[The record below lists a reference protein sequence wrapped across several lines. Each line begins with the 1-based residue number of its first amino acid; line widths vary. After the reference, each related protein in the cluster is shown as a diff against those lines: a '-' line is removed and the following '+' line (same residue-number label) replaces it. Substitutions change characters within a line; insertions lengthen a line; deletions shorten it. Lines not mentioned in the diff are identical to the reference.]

1 MSVRPRVAVV
11 VPELTAR
18 VARASNPAGT
28 TAMWVRD
35 CLEGLW
41 RDEDFASWYPKDGRP
56 GFSPARL
63 ATVSVLQFLLNLS
76 DRQAAEA
83 VRCRIDVK
91 YALAMELED
100 PGFHH
105 SILSDFRDRL
115 CEDDRADALLSL
127 ALDRLRSAGLLVER
141 GRQRTD
147 STHIW
152 SAARDMT
159 RLEMVLEAV
168 RAALEETAVHAPEVL
183 DGLVDQNWAA
193 RYGRPVRLP
202 AQPSRP
208 VGRLGEA
215 GRDARLL
222 LERLTAAGPLRAR
235 ANVLRRILVQNFLV
249 DPAGRMRPR
258 RPADG
263 VPKGARRLASPY
275 DTEARRA
282 IRGNTRWAGYL
293 VHVTETCDDG
303 PVNLI
308 TDIATTGP
316 VRDTQA
322 LPGIH
327 NRLDRRSLLPA
338 EHLVDGGYLSVE
350 QLHHSHNVFGIDL
363 VGPVK
368 ASGAWQKKTA
378 TGFARDDFTIDFD
391 ARTVTCPAGQATRTW
406 VSAPAMAPYTVA
418 RFQPEQCNPC
428 SQKPRCTR
436 GVSGRTVNFLPQ
448 HLHEQQQ
455 RNRTDQQDKGWRRRY
470 GMRSGVEGTV
480 HELADTHR
488 ARRSRYHGHTK
499 THVQHVLTAIAINLQ
514 RLATHSRNPSPR
526 RLTAFQQHL
535 DSQGLPWE
543 CWWQQGK

>member
-1 MSVRPRVAVV
+1 
-11 VPELTAR
+11 
-18 VARASNPAGT
+18 
-28 TAMWVRD
+28 MWVRD

-63 ATVSVLQFLLNLS
+63 ATVSVLQFLLNPS

-152 SAARDMT
+152 SAARDLT

-235 ANVLRRILVQNFLV
+235 ANALRRILVQNFLV

-263 VPKGARRLASPY
+263 VPKAARRLASPY

-368 ASGAWQKKTA
+368 AWCLAEEDCYRVRPRRLHDRLRRSHRHLPRR
-378 TGFARDDFTIDFD
+378 TGHPHLGLRTRYGPLHGRPFP
-391 ARTVTCPAGQATRTW
+391 ARTVQP
-406 VSAPAMAPYTVA
+406 V
-418 RFQPEQCNPC
+418 QPEAPLHARSLRTSRQFSAAAP
-428 SQKPRCTR
+428 PR
-436 GVSGRTVNFLPQ
+436 
-448 HLHEQQQ
+448 
-455 RNRTDQQDKGWRRRY
+455 
-470 GMRSGVEGTV
+470 
-480 HELADTHR
+480 A
-488 ARRSRYHGHTK
+488 A
-499 THVQHVLTAIAINLQ
+499 
-514 RLATHSRNPSPR
+514 ATQPH
-526 RLTAFQQHL
+526 
-535 DSQGLPWE
+535 
-543 CWWQQGK
+543 

>member
-1 MSVRPRVAVV
+1 
-11 VPELTAR
+11 
-18 VARASNPAGT
+18 
-28 TAMWVRD
+28 MWVRD

-152 SAARDMT
+152 SAARDLT

-322 LPGIH
+322 LPGVH